1 MFLWIS
7 DDENRIPLRVESGLV
22 IGAISLDFVLA
33 KNLRHPMTS
42 RVR

>member
-7 DDENRIPLRVESGLV
+7 DDENRIPVRVEAGLV
-22 IGAISLDFVLA
+22 IGSIQVDLKKA
-33 KNLRHPMTS
+33 KGLVNPMTS